1 MKKTLAIL
9 LVLAMSLA
17 LLTACGSSI
26 KDQPDLTLPPP
37 YISWMEKHVP
47 GFVSDS

>member
-17 LLTACGSSI
+17 LLTACGSSSTP
-26 KDQPDLTLPPP
+26 KATQSTAATEAPAP
-37 YISWMEKHVP
+37 
-47 GFVSDS
+47 